1 MCARPLCF
9 SRYKVL
15 AVGEC
20 KHVSLLS
27 NGKCWEPP
35 YLAPTTYVYCRFQR
49 RKFKPL
55 VALLVLGQ

>member
-1 MCARPLCF
+1 MSLCGNAILSVWMYARLLCF

-20 KHVSLLS
+20 KHASLLS

-35 YLAPTTYVYCRFQR
+35 YLARIW
-49 RKFKPL
+49 L
-55 VALLVLGQ
+55 VRPM